1 MANFIRLI
9 YQRVRCAL
17 ISKNGIRALAI
28 VLGYIALPYSTATA
42 ETVFEQYGIP
52 NHLPKYGISSLTQGD
67 HIVEHVEKITTI
79 DGEAAK
85 SSFYLVQT
93 TNEKGVIDLRVK
105 YFPDQ
110 LSQDEDGL
118 SLVDDGDVI
127 DSIEY
132 LSRTEY
138 KLRQYADNYDAASI
152 VVKDIDDRTAIVS
165 FNYSKYA
172 LPQDVAYFR
181 FMKVNIHVVD
191 RQPQKMVVVNSA
203 PFEYGRYN
211 ISDYHQEIIFDKLS
225 DGSLYVKTKSVI
237 AEGTFKG
244 KPAKLEVTTTP
255 VVFYDD
261 VTGIEVKN
269 EELFKVVSDPRIRE
283 QKIAL
288 DRTFPLMADLVRKQG
303 IDLPLPY
310 GISLAYRN
318 QTMDLGFDTFNLGLG
333 KLGYQNLDKDFD
345 PSKSFASVT
354 AESVSL
360 RGDVFILPFWN
371 VYALL
376 GKIKV
381 RADIDAQYTAATMN
395 EIRDRLN
402 GDFLKLGDA
411 LCESLADDGLPLCD
425 ETRLGIPLELD
436 YDLVGIGTTLAVGYR
451 EFFATLNATVSK
463 TRLEGQSSWGDS
475 LLVVQPMI
483 GYQLVDYRAQIL
495 VGAEYQGIDSRLNG
509 NLGYVEALEG
519 DFEYDVGVKINE
531 WAYLVGFNKQIGR
544 HYNITALYNFGETRD
559 AVTVSFGYRF

>member
-1 MANFIRLI
+1 M
-9 YQRVRCAL
+9 
-17 ISKNGIRALAI
+17 ISKKSIQSVALLLAS
-28 VLGYIALPYSTATA
+28 LLPFSNASAQTI
-42 ETVFEQYGIP
+42 FEQYGIP

-67 HIVEHVEKITTI
+67 HIVEHVEKVTTI
-79 DGEAAK
+79 DGDASK

-93 TNEKGVIDLRVK
+93 TDDKGIIDLRVK

-138 KLRQYADNYDAASI
+138 KLRQYADSYDQSSV
-152 VVKDIDDRTAIVS
+152 VVKEIDDKTAIVS

-181 FMKVNIHVVD
+181 FMKVDVHVID
-191 RQPQKMVVVNSA
+191 RQPQKMVIVNSA
-203 PFEYGRYN
+203 PFEYGRYIIEN
-211 ISDYHQEIIFDKLS
+211 YHQEIIFDKLS
-225 DGSLYVKTKSVI
+225 DGSLYVKTKAVT
-237 AEGTFKG
+237 AKGTFKG

-283 QKIAL
+283 KKIEL
-288 DRTFPLMADLVRKQG
+288 NRTFPIMADLVRKQG

-310 GISLAYRN
+310 GFSVAYRN
-318 QTMDLGFDTFNLGLG
+318 QAMDLGFETFNLGLG
-333 KLGYQNLDKDFD
+333 EIGYKNLDKDFD
-345 PSKSFASVT
+345 PSKSFATVS
-354 AESVSL
+354 AESISL

-381 RADIDAQYTAATMN
+381 RADIDAEYTAETLN
-395 EIRDRLN
+395 DFRDEN
-402 GDFLKLGDA
+402 PIIGG
-411 LCESLADDGLPLCD
+411 LACRVLAKEGLPLC
-425 ETRLGIPLELD
+425 ERGRLGIPLYLD
-436 YDLVGIGTTLAVGYR
+436 YDLVGVGTTLAIGYR
-451 EFFATLNATVSK
+451 EFFATLNATVSQ
-463 TRLEGQSSWGDS
+463 TRLEGQSEWGEP
-475 LLVVQPMI
+475 LLVVQPML

-495 VGAEYQGIDSRLNG
+495 VGAEYQGLDSRLSG
-509 NLGYVEALEG
+509 NLGYVDELGG

-531 WAYLVGFNKQIGR
+531 WAYLIGFNKQLGR
-544 HYNITALYNFGETRD
+544 HYNVTALYNKGETRES
-559 AVTVSFGYRF
+559 VTISLGYRF

>member
-1 MANFIRLI
+1 MQTLANFIHSVF
-9 YQRVRCAL
+9 QRFHCAM
-17 ISKNGIRALAI
+17 ISKKSIQSVALLLAS
-28 VLGYIALPYSTATA
+28 LLPFSNASAQTI
-42 ETVFEQYGIP
+42 FEQYGIP

-67 HIVEHVEKITTI
+67 HIVEHVEKVTTI
-79 DGEAAK
+79 DGDASK

-93 TNEKGVIDLRVK
+93 TDDKGIIDLRVK

-138 KLRQYADNYDAASI
+138 KLRQYADSYDQSSV
-152 VVKDIDDRTAIVS
+152 VVKEIDDKTAIVS

-181 FMKVNIHVVD
+181 FMKVDVHVID
-191 RQPQKMVVVNSA
+191 RQPQKMVIVNSA
-203 PFEYGRYN
+203 PFEYGRYIIEN
-211 ISDYHQEIIFDKLS
+211 YHQEIIFDKLS
-225 DGSLYVKTKSVI
+225 DGSLYVKTKAVT
-237 AEGTFKG
+237 AKGTFKG

-283 QKIAL
+283 KKIEL
-288 DRTFPLMADLVRKQG
+288 NRTFPIMADLVRKQG

-310 GISLAYRN
+310 GFSVAYRN
-318 QTMDLGFDTFNLGLG
+318 QAMDLGFETFNLGLG
-333 KLGYQNLDKDFD
+333 EIGYKNLDKDFD
-345 PSKSFASVT
+345 PSKSFATVS
-354 AESVSL
+354 AESISL

-381 RADIDAQYTAATMN
+381 RADIDAEYTAETLN
-395 EIRDRLN
+395 DFRDEN
-402 GDFLKLGDA
+402 PIIGG
-411 LCESLADDGLPLCD
+411 LACRVLAKEGLPLC
-425 ETRLGIPLELD
+425 ERGRLGIPLYLD
-436 YDLVGIGTTLAVGYR
+436 YDLVGVGTTLAIGYR
-451 EFFATLNATVSK
+451 EFFATLNATVSQ
-463 TRLEGQSSWGDS
+463 TRLEGQSEWGEP
-475 LLVVQPMI
+475 LLVVQPML

-495 VGAEYQGIDSRLNG
+495 VGAEYQGLDSRLSG
-509 NLGYVEALEG
+509 NLGYVDELGG

-531 WAYLVGFNKQIGR
+531 WAYLIGFNKQLGR
-544 HYNITALYNFGETRD
+544 HYNVTALYNKGETRES
-559 AVTVSFGYRF
+559 VTISLGYRF

>member
-1 MANFIRLI
+1 MANFIHSVF
-9 YQRVRCAL
+9 QRFHCAM
-17 ISKNGIRALAI
+17 ISKNSIQFVALLL
-28 VLGYIALPYSTATA
+28 VSLLPFSNASAQTI
-42 ETVFEQYGIP
+42 FEQYGIP
-52 NHLPKYGISSLTQGD
+52 HHLPKYGISSLTQGD

-79 DGEAAK
+79 DGDASK

-93 TNEKGVIDLRVK
+93 TDDKGIIDLRVK

-138 KLRQYADNYDAASI
+138 KLRLYADSYDQSSV
-152 VVKDIDDRTAIVS
+152 VVKEIDDKTAIVS

-181 FMKVNIHVVD
+181 FMKVDVHVID
-191 RQPQKMVVVNSA
+191 RQPQKMVIVNSA
-203 PFEYGRYN
+203 PFEYGRYIIEN
-211 ISDYHQEIIFDKLS
+211 YHQEIIFDKLS
-225 DGSLYVKTKSVI
+225 DGSLYVKTKAVT
-237 AEGTFKG
+237 AKGTFKG

-283 QKIAL
+283 KKIEL
-288 DRTFPLMADLVRKQG
+288 NRTFPIMADLVRKQG

-310 GISLAYRN
+310 GFSVAYRN
-318 QTMDLGFDTFNLGLG
+318 QAMDLGFETFNLGLG
-333 KLGYQNLDKDFD
+333 EIGYTNLDKDFD
-345 PSKSFASVT
+345 PSKSFATVS
-354 AESVSL
+354 AESISL

-381 RADIDAQYTAATMN
+381 RADIDAQYTATTMN
-395 EIRDRLN
+395 EIRNRLN
-402 GDFLKLGDA
+402 GDILKLGDA
-411 LCESLADDGLPLCD
+411 LCESLANNGLPLCD
-425 ETRLGIPLELD
+425 ESRLGIPINLN
-436 YDLVGIGTTLAVGYR
+436 YDLVGVGTTLAIGYR
-451 EFFATLNATVSK
+451 EFFATLNATVSQ
-463 TRLEGQSSWGDS
+463 TRLEGQSDWGDS
-475 LLVVQPMI
+475 LLVVQPML

-495 VGAEYQGIDSRLNG
+495 VGAEYQGLDSRLSG
-509 NLGYVEALEG
+509 NLGYVDSLGG
-519 DFEYDVGVKINE
+519 DFEYDVGVEINE
-531 WAYLVGFNKQIGR
+531 WAYLVGFNKQLGR
-544 HYNITALYNFGETRD
+544 HYNVTALYNKGETRES
-559 AVTVSFGYRF
+559 VTISLGYRF